1 MRLQL
6 TLAWLV
12 ALALVLVTAR
22 ASAQEATSKVDVD
35 ARSGVYTDS
44 DRTFVS
50 TSTIGA
56 RANPSKRTTIKAR
69 YLVDVISSASVD
81 VITAATGRFS
91 ELRNEVDAD
100 GGYRDANRAFNVGYT
115 FSGEHDW
122 WAHTGRMSYSQDF
135 FDHALRLGL
144 SGSFTHNI
152 VGRNG
157 DDVFRRTL
165 ESGTGA
171 FDLTVAA
178 SRRDLV
184 SAEYTFFRT
193 EGFQSSPYR
202 YVFVGS
208 IASPTRSSIFERLP
222 EERTRHAL
230 GLRWNHLLVGDTVL
244 RAHARLYGDD
254 WGILS
259 GTAGLE
265 LVVGVGDFEIG
276 GRVRGYL
283 QRRADFYQPVYATPQ
298 LYMSSDRET
307 SSFADVFAGG
317 RLGYRRPLGTYG
329 ELRAE
334 LKVDG
339 FYFRFFDFPRL
350 PERTGVMGE
359 LALGVSF

>member
-6 TLAWLV
+6 IGASMLA
-12 ALALVLVTAR
+12 ALVFARGAR
-22 ASAQEATSKVDVD
+22 AEEATSHVDVD
-35 ARSGVYTDS
+35 ARSGVYDDS

-56 RANPSKRTTIKAR
+56 RANPTKRTTVKAR

-81 VITAATGRFS
+81 VITAATGRFQ

-100 GGYRDANRAFNVGYT
+100 VGYRDPSRSLDFGYT

-122 WAHTGRMSYSQDF
+122 WAHTGRASYRQDF
-135 FDHALRLGL
+135 LDHVLTLGL
-144 SGSFTHNI
+144 SGSFTHDL
-152 VGRNG
+152 VGRSG
-157 DDVFRRTL
+157 DDVFRRTQD
-165 ESGTGA
+165 SGTGA
-171 FDLTVAA
+171 LDVTIAA

-184 SAEYTFFRT
+184 AAEYTFFHT
-193 EGFQSSPYR
+193 VGFQSSPYR
-202 YVFVGS
+202 YVFLGS
-208 IASPTRSSIFERLP
+208 ISAPTRSSIFERLP

-230 GLRWNHLLVGDTVL
+230 GLRWNHMLFRDTAL
-244 RAHARLYGDD
+244 RLSARLYGDD
-254 WGILS
+254 WGIVS
-259 GTAGLE
+259 GTAGAE
-265 LVVGVGDFEIG
+265 LVVGLGDFEVG

-283 QRRADFYQPVYATPQ
+283 QRRADFYQPVYAAPQ
-298 LYMSSDRET
+298 LYMSADRET

-317 RLGYRRPLGTYG
+317 RVGYRRAFGTGG
-329 ELRAE
+329 ELRLE

-359 LALGVSF
+359 LAAGVSF

>member
-6 TLAWLV
+6 IVGVAIV
-12 ALALVLVTAR
+12 ALAAAAEAR
-22 ASAQEATSKVDVD
+22 AEEATSHVDVD
-35 ARSGVYTDS
+35 ARSGVYDDS

-56 RANPSKRTTIKAR
+56 RANPTKRTTVKAR

-81 VITAATGRFS
+81 VVTAATGRFQ

-100 GGYRDANRAFNVGYT
+100 GGYRDANRSFNVGYT
-115 FSGEHDW
+115 YSGEHDW
-122 WAHTGRMSYSQDF
+122 WAHTGRASYQQDF
-135 FDHALRLGL
+135 LDHVLTFGL

-152 VGRNG
+152 VGRSG
-157 DDVFRRTL
+157 DDVFRRNQ

-171 FDLTVAA
+171 LDVTIAA

-184 SAEYTFFRT
+184 TAEYTFFHT
-193 EGFQSSPYR
+193 VGFQSSPYR
-202 YVFVGS
+202 YVFLGS
-208 IASPTRSSIFERLP
+208 ITSPTRSSFFERLP

-230 GLRWNHLLVGDTVL
+230 GLRWNHMLFRDTAL
-244 RAHARLYGDD
+244 RLSARLYGDD
-254 WGILS
+254 WGIVS
-259 GTAGLE
+259 ATAGAE
-265 LVVGVGDFEIG
+265 LVVGFGDFEIG

-283 QRRADFYQPVYATPQ
+283 QRRADFYRPVYATPQ
-298 LYMSSDRET
+298 LYMSADRET

-359 LALGVSF
+359 LAVGVSF